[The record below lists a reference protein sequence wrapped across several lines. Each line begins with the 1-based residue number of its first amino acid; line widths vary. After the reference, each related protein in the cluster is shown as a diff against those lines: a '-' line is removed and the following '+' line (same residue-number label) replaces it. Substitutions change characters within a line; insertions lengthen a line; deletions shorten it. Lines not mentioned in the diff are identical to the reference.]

1 MNNKK
6 IRNLTMHGAKS
17 LAFECF
23 VAELFR
29 ANNYTV
35 ISEYKIDNKYVDIVL
50 FSNDSIDYVCEI
62 KYFSNIDVS
71 PYMLKKAVYQ
81 LQTDTLNSSKK
92 MLIINSICDNN
103 IKKKVFDETG
113 VLIFDLRN
121 ILYFIDIESNLYR
134 DLLGILEFSISD
146 VEPEKTIVDLFRS
159 NTKTKKD
166 LKKLDWAK
174 KFVDVE
180 KGKKSFRQYE
190 ELCVDALKLVLSDYL
205 DIWEKQQNSSDDLF
219 RFDLICKIKK
229 NIDDD
234 FFTTLNRYFNTKY
247 VVFEFKNYNEKIT
260 QREIYTTEK
269 YLYDKA
275 LRNVAIIVSREG
287 VSESAD
293 KAIKGSLREQGKL
306 IISLT
311 DSDLLDMIDM
321 YYKGEN
327 AADYLSSK
335 LDKLLIELE
344 K

>member
-1 MNNKK
+1 MYDKK

-23 VAELFR
+23 AAELFR
-29 ANNYTV
+29 SNNYTV
-35 ISEYKIDNKYVDIVL
+35 ISEYNIDNKYVDIVL
-50 FSNDSIDYVCEI
+50 FRNDIMDYVCEI

-71 PYMLKKAVYQ
+71 PYILKKAVCQ
-81 LQTDTLNSSKK
+81 LQTVSLNSSKK

-103 IKKKVFDETG
+103 TKKNIFEETG

-121 ILYFIDIESNLYR
+121 ILYYVDIESNLYR

-146 VEPEKTIVDLFRS
+146 VEPEETIVDLIKS
-159 NTKTKKD
+159 NIKIKKE
-166 LKKLDWAK
+166 LKKMDWSN
-174 KFVDVE
+174 KFAVVR

-190 ELCVDALKLVLSDYL
+190 ELCVEALKLVLSDYL
-205 DIWEKQQNSSDDLF
+205 DIWEQQQNSSDDLF

-234 FFTTLNRYFNTKY
+234 FFTTLNKYFNTKY

-260 QREIYTTEK
+260 LREINTTEK

-287 VSESAD
+287 VSENAD

-311 DSDLLDMIDM
+311 DFDLLDMIDM
-321 YYKGEN
+321 YYNCDN
-327 AADYLSSK
+327 ATDFLASK